1 MSKSNFC
8 AATGWQLHLG
18 YKAYREQVEVLFGLE
33 PEKVR
38 IDTPFL
44 DARLEAERQEAWREA
59 KGTVP
64 QGPFCSL
71 P

>member
-1 MSKSNFC
+1 MSNFC

-18 YKAYREQVEVLFGLE
+18 YKAYREQVEILFGLE
-33 PEKVR
+33 PEKVK
-38 IDTPFL
+38 IDTPFMA
-44 DARLEAERQEAWREA
+44 ARLEAERQKAWEEAD
-59 KGTVP
+59 GTVP

>member
-1 MSKSNFC
+1 MANFC
-8 AATGWQLHLG
+8 AATGWQLALG
-18 YKAYREQVEVLFGLE
+18 YQAYRKQVENLFGLE
-33 PEKVR
+33 PEK
-38 IDTPFL
+38 IEISTPFL
-44 DARLEAERQEAWREA
+44 SARLEAERQGAWREA